1 MWNKW
6 FFQNLFYF
14 ISRVRSRWNKI
25 NVKYNKLKR
34 FLRVFAIINIHE
46 AKLLQCCSQSRPTDD
61 CYVTRIRPAYVL
73 VTSRKATPRFHF
85 LYFISDVRTYTNL
98 KYIKINVAKNN
109 YFISFY
115 FTLDVRTALFRCL
128 KRTVILQQIIEKKS
142 IKTLT
147 TTQTNK
153 LHTDILSVIIAQKAV
168 LWAVIN

>member
-73 VTSRKATPRFHF
+73 VTSRNATPRFHF

-98 KYIKINVAKNN
+98 KYNKNKRCKN
-109 YFISFY
+109 PLFYFILFH
-115 FTLDVRTALFRCL
+115 VRCADGIIRLSQKNSDTTANYR
-128 KRTVILQQIIEKKS
+128 EKIDKN
-142 IKTLT
+142 TNYN
-147 TTQTNK
+147 TNK
-153 LHTDILSVIIAQKAV
+153 
-168 LWAVIN
+168 